1 MLSDAGFCAEG
12 AKYHYDLTTS
22 TYIMIF
28 SVQSHVGN
36 CFKPLVIVGG
46 TALEEKLWRDGTRK
60 KIELVKNNKHY
71 INSKSII
78 QFKEHI
84 QIREAYKKDWC
95 KSTRKLHSKKIF
107 SAGKSHALLLVLN
120 FTCGEKNNEIH
131 PKIPFFQA
139 WKISQVSQL
148 RQNKKIK

>member
-12 AKYHYDLTTS
+12 AKVSLWLNHQYLHNDFQCSKPCWQLFQTACNSWRYR
-22 TYIMIF
+22 IRRK
-28 SVQSHVGN
+28 VVKRWHKEKNRVG
-36 CFKPLVIVGG
+36 
-46 TALEEKLWRDGTRK
+46 
-60 KIELVKNNKHY
+60 KNNKHY

-84 QIREAYKKDWC
+84 QIREAYKKDQY
-95 KSTRKLHSKKIF
+95 KSTWKLHSKIFF
-107 SAGKSHALLLVLN
+107 SADKSHALLLVLN

-148 RQNKKIK
+148 GQKKKIK